1 LRLKESDRIESVCNM
16 LSDFSVEV
24 DCTDDS
30 IIVYGTGMN
39 TTLTP
44 RGKVQSANDHRIVMT
59 AAILATRAANEVVL
73 TDEFAVNKS
82 YPNFFEDY
90 ATFGGMLQ

>member
-1 LRLKESDRIESVCNM
+1 
-16 LSDFSVEV
+16 
-24 DCTDDS
+24 
-30 IIVYGTGMN
+30 
-39 TTLTP
+39 
-44 RGKVQSANDHRIVMT
+44 MT
-59 AAILATRAANEVVL
+59 AAILATRAATEVVL